1 MLWAIVRMFDFP
13 LPHRPLLFAFLLLN
27 QLPAIPEEG
36 SNYTPLRNNT
46 AIFLALLVCAVW
58 KRWGSDWK
66 TSTMAILAVGL
77 GLACS
82 LEQAVGLICGLGAY
96 LLMLAWQNRK
106 KYRWSA
112 VALFFLGSAGC
123 ISWVARGGMFVSFRE
138 WSKGALAFVA
148 TSAES
153 QMT

>member
-1 MLWAIVRMFDFP
+1 
-13 LPHRPLLFAFLLLN
+13 
-27 QLPAIPEEG
+27 
-36 SNYTPLRNNT
+36 
-46 AIFLALLVCAVW
+46 
-58 KRWGSDWK
+58 
-66 TSTMAILAVGL
+66 MAILAVGL